1 MGDSLIDKYP
11 HLKSLLQE
19 EPEPE
24 EPEPSRV
31 KSGRS
36 SLLGPGGP
44 VTSKSSVRSAGPRT
58 AERTKLPPFKAEEL
72 FARSMGADRD
82 HWLGFQVRIR
92 LYIMLLFFPKT
103 LILIEY

>member
-19 EPEPE
+19 EEE
-24 EPEPSRV
+24 EPQPSRV
-31 KSGRS
+31 KSGRT

-44 VTSKSSVRSAGPRT
+44 VTARSSARTAGPRT
-58 AERTKLPPFKAEEL
+58 ERKRPPPFKAEEL

-82 HWLGFQVRIR
+82 HWLGFQVWLSI
-92 LYIMLLFFPKT
+92 IF
-103 LILIEY
+103 